1 MKKLAGSVLSIF
13 IALTLFLV
21 APPPSS
27 AGGRSHG
34 YAGGKAG
41 GGHYG
46 YKGGHRG
53 RGYRVYNIGH
63 AGRGYRGYR
72 GGYGRWGYHRRA
84 WGPRW
89 GVNFNWSGPL
99 WWGPWSAPFGFY
111 TPPPV
116 IVQQQPPV
124 FVQPEQQQTDYWY
137 YCQNPQGYYPYIKSC
152 PGGWMRVVPETTPPN
167 P

>member
-1 MKKLAGSVLSIF
+1 MKKLAGMALSIF
-13 IALTLFLV
+13 IALTLILV
-21 APPPSS
+21 APPSSS

-41 GGHYG
+41 GGH
-46 YKGGHRG
+46 H
-53 RGYRVYNIGH
+53 
-63 AGRGYRGYR
+63 GYR
-72 GGYGRWGYHRRA
+72 GGYGYRGNYGYKRVHGRWGYYRRP

-89 GVNFNWSGPL
+89 GVNFRWGGPL
-99 WWGPWSAPFGFY
+99 WWGPGFAPYGFFA
-111 TPPPV
+111 PPPV
-116 IVQQQPPV
+116 VVQQQPPV
-124 FVQPEQQQTDYWY
+124 YVQPEPQQTDYWY